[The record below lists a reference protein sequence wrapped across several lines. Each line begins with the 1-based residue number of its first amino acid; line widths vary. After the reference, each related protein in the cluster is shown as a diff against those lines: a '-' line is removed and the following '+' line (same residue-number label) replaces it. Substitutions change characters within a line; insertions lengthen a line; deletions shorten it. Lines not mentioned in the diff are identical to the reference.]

1 MYGGHGKATMRN
13 VFMNITYVSIAHNV
27 IVTLINFAI
36 IKM

>member
-13 VFMNITYVSIAHNV
+13 VFMNITYVYVAYNV
-27 IVTLINFAI
+27 IVTLVNFAI